1 VLARQALYQLSHSTS
16 LFCIA
21 VFFFVIGSY
30 FMPGLASATIL
41 LFVLPGIARMTSAHS
56 YAQTLVEMESREL
69 FAQVVLELLFSQ
81 FCRLTGY
88 LFDVLAF
95 HISL

>member
-1 VLARQALYQLSHSTS
+1 
-16 LFCIA
+16 
-21 VFFFVIGSY
+21 
-30 FMPGLASATIL
+30 
-41 LFVLPGIARMTSAHS
+41 MTSAHS